1 MKVIDFLPSD
11 FIIKQTIII
20 KDDDTMLKLISIKL
34 KYFIDQCKDAT
45 IQQQCLKVVLML
57 TAVLKCI

>member
-45 IQQQCLKVVLML
+45 IQQQNDR
-57 TAVLKCI
+57 A